1 MQLSTCGVRSPSS
14 SAGGT
19 RSGMLACRT
28 LFLARVIR
36 WPTAV
41 SVCSSARAISAT
53 VNPDTNRSVSA
64 SCDCRSSAGMRAGE
78 HHPQLVIAN
87 RMRVGVIG
95 ACPDIVHDSRQ
106 FLSGTDGFAAQP
118 VPGTVACDGH
128 QPSAGTVGQTVAGPG
143 AQRLGAGFLD
153 GVLRDGE
160 VAGPPRE
167 RGDGGAPFPAEDA
180 VQVGHSRDATAP
192 RHQPVAAPRTV
203 EAGIIDASLTASSRS
218 AALEQVEAV
227 GDFGAFHVRPVG
239 DEDLAVAHPH
249 GRRGGRSDAVPA
261 PPRM

>member
-36 WPTAV
+36 CPIAV
-41 SVCSSARAISAT
+41 SVCNSARAISAT
-53 VNPDTNRSVSA
+53 VNPDTNRSV
-64 SCDCRSSAGMRAGE
+64 RAVK
-78 HHPQLVIAN
+78 HHPHLVITN
-87 RMRVGVIG
+87 RMWVAVIG
-95 ACPDIVHDSRQ
+95 ACPDIVHGSRQ

-118 VPGTVACDGH
+118 VSGTVAGH
-128 QPSAGTVGQTVAGPG
+128 GHPPSAGTVGQTVPGPG

-167 RGDGGAPFPAEDA
+167 RGDGGAPLPAKDA
-180 VQVGHSRDATAP
+180 VQVGHSRDATAL
-192 RHQPVAAPRTV
+192 RHQPVAAPAR
-203 EAGIIDASLTASSRS
+203 
-218 AALEQVEAV
+218 
-227 GDFGAFHVRPVG
+227 
-239 DEDLAVAHPH
+239 
-249 GRRGGRSDAVPA
+249 
-261 PPRM
+261 